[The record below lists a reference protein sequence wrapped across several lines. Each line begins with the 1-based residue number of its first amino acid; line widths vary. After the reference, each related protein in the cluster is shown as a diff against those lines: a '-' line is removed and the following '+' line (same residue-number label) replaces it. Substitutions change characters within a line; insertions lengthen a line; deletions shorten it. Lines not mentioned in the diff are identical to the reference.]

1 MNDKTVTITMTVQ
14 EAQLC
19 RLAIGI
25 AMNDAQQDLDSK
37 NPTDKYMLEEL
48 LKSYKAVEQKIY
60 EAQLAML
67 RNK

>member
-19 RLAIGI
+19 RLAISI
-25 AMNDAQQDLDSK
+25 AMKDAQQDLDSK
-37 NPTDKYMLEEL
+37 NLTDKYMLEEL
-48 LKSYKAVEQKIY
+48 LKNYKAIEQKIY

>member
-1 MNDKTVTITMTVQ
+1 MNDKTVTITLSVQ

-25 AMNDAQQDLDSK
+25 AMKDAQQDLDSK
-37 NPTDKYMLEEL
+37 NLTDKYMLEEL
-48 LKSYKAVEQKIY
+48 LKNYKAIEQKIY